1 LSYQRWAIVYEKRHF
16 SQANTL
22 FERFMEAQSK
32 LGINVEEPSWIEIE
46 HSGDTY
52 GCERELR
59 GLIEIKKRPSIVFI
73 MLGNEHKYKAFKQT
87 CYSLNLISQCIRY

>member
-32 LGINVEEPSWIEIE
+32 LGINVEEPSWIEI
-46 HSGDTY
+46 
-52 GCERELR
+52 
-59 GLIEIKKRPSIVFI
+59 
-73 MLGNEHKYKAFKQT
+73 
-87 CYSLNLISQCIRY
+87 